1 MHTFNSTLLRVHFG
15 KTMLHLLFFFSR
27 RKLHSIDTRTN
38 ERRTNER
45 TNERCLRRPPPLPE
59 RSDTKMTTIKTT
71 TAQKDIRLIEN
82 FIQSEEEERILL
94 SNVFTNGEEEEESEE
109 KGGCEEKRKKEQ
121 GKEGTLLSSWKVLSG
136 RRVKTFGGTVNAQ
149 KTIGERLPNFLKDL
163 CLRIE
168 NDERVKETFSL
179 SSSSSSSL
187 QQQQQQ
193 QVLRLNHVLVNEY
206 QPNEGISSH
215 QDGPLYASFVCVVSL
230 ARDEIVSFTPHEDF
244 KDALKP
250 FDVFVPRRSLLVF
263 YGKSYDCYL
272 HGIRGGG
279 GRRILGSK
287 REGDDDDEKK
297 RISLTFRHV
306 KNSLIPGKAL
316 SGALFGKRR

>member
-1 MHTFNSTLLRVHFG
+1 
-15 KTMLHLLFFFSR
+15 
-27 RKLHSIDTRTN
+27 
-38 ERRTNER
+38 
-45 TNERCLRRPPPLPE
+45 
-59 RSDTKMTTIKTT
+59 MTTTT
-71 TAQKDIRLIEN
+71 DIRDIRLIEN

-94 SNVFTNGEEEEESEE
+94 SNVHTNGEESEEEGGYEE
-109 KGGCEEKRKKEQ
+109 LLKKEQ
-121 GKEGTLLSSWKVLSG
+121 GKEGRLKSSFSSWKVLSG

-168 NDERVKETFSL
+168 MDERVKETFSL
-179 SSSSSSSL
+179 SSSSSSSSL
-187 QQQQQQ
+187 QQQQL
-193 QVLRLNHVLVNEY
+193 LRLNHVLVNEY

-272 HGIRGGG
+272 HGIRGGEG
-279 GRRILGSK
+279 GRRSK
-287 REGDDDDEKK
+287 REGDNDDEMK

-316 SGALFGKRR
+316 SGALFGKR

>member
-94 SNVFTNGEEEEESEE
+94 SNVFTNGEEEESEE

-187 QQQQQQ
+187 QQQQQ

-279 GRRILGSK
+279 GGGGRRGSK

>member
-1 MHTFNSTLLRVHFG
+1 
-15 KTMLHLLFFFSR
+15 
-27 RKLHSIDTRTN
+27 
-38 ERRTNER
+38 
-45 TNERCLRRPPPLPE
+45 
-59 RSDTKMTTIKTT
+59 MTTTT
-71 TAQKDIRLIEN
+71 TDIRDIRLIEN
-82 FIQSEEEERILL
+82 FIQSEEEERLLL
-94 SNVFTNGEEEEESEE
+94 SNVHTNGEEEESEE
-109 KGGCEEKRKKEQ
+109 GEGGYEEKRKKEQ
-121 GKEGTLLSSWKVLSG
+121 GKEGTVLTSWKVLSG

-168 NDERVKETFSL
+168 MDERVKETFSL

-187 QQQQQQ
+187 QQQ

-272 HGIRGGG
+272 HGIRGGRG
-279 GRRILGSK
+279 GRILGSK

>member
-15 KTMLHLLFFFSR
+15 KTMLHLFFFFSR

-94 SNVFTNGEEEEESEE
+94 SNVFTNGEEEESEE

-187 QQQQQQ
+187 QQQQQ

>member
-1 MHTFNSTLLRVHFG
+1 
-15 KTMLHLLFFFSR
+15 
-27 RKLHSIDTRTN
+27 
-38 ERRTNER
+38 
-45 TNERCLRRPPPLPE
+45 
-59 RSDTKMTTIKTT
+59 MTTIKTT

-163 CLRIE
+163 CHRIE

-187 QQQQQQ
+187 QQQQQ

-287 REGDDDDEKK
+287 REGDDDDEKR

>member
-15 KTMLHLLFFFSR
+15 KTLLHLLFFFSR
-27 RKLHSIDTRTN
+27 RKLHSIDTRPN
-38 ERRTNER
+38 DER

-59 RSDTKMTTIKTT
+59 RSDTKMTTTKTT

-94 SNVFTNGEEEEESEE
+94 SNVHTNGEEEESEE
-109 KGGCEEKRKKEQ
+109 EGGYEEKRKKEQ
-121 GKEGTLLSSWKVLSG
+121 GKEGTLLTSWKVLSG

-168 NDERVKETFSL
+168 MDERVKETFSL

-187 QQQQQQ
+187 QQQQQG
-193 QVLRLNHVLVNEY
+193 LRLNHVLVNEY

-279 GRRILGSK
+279 GGGGRRGSK

>member
-15 KTMLHLLFFFSR
+15 KTMLLLLFFFSR

-94 SNVFTNGEEEEESEE
+94 SNVFTNGEEEESEE

-187 QQQQQQ
+187 QQQQQ

>member
-94 SNVFTNGEEEEESEE
+94 SNVHTNGEEEESEE
-109 KGGCEEKRKKEQ
+109 EGGCEEKRKKEQ

-187 QQQQQQ
+187 QQQQQ

>member
-15 KTMLHLLFFFSR
+15 KTMLHLFFFFSR

-59 RSDTKMTTIKTT
+59 RSDTKMTTTKTT

-94 SNVFTNGEEEEESEE
+94 SNVFTNGEEEESEE

-187 QQQQQQ
+187 QQQQQ

>member
-27 RKLHSIDTRTN
+27 RKLHSIDTRTH

-59 RSDTKMTTIKTT
+59 RSDTKMTTTKTT

-94 SNVFTNGEEEEESEE
+94 SNVHTNGEEEESEE
-109 KGGCEEKRKKEQ
+109 EGGCEEKRKKEQ

-187 QQQQQQ
+187 QQQQQ

>member
-1 MHTFNSTLLRVHFG
+1 
-15 KTMLHLLFFFSR
+15 
-27 RKLHSIDTRTN
+27 
-38 ERRTNER
+38 
-45 TNERCLRRPPPLPE
+45 
-59 RSDTKMTTIKTT
+59 MTTTTTT

-94 SNVFTNGEEEEESEE
+94 SNVFTNGEEEESEE

-168 NDERVKETFSL
+168 NDERVKETFLL

-187 QQQQQQ
+187 QQQQQ

-272 HGIRGGG
+272 HGIRGGRG
-279 GRRILGSK
+279 GRILGSK

>member
-15 KTMLHLLFFFSR
+15 KTLLHLLFFFSR

-38 ERRTNER
+38 GER

-59 RSDTKMTTIKTT
+59 RSNTKMTTTKTT

-94 SNVFTNGEEEEESEE
+94 SNVFTNGEEEESEE

-279 GRRILGSK
+279 GGRILGSK

>member
-38 ERRTNER
+38 ERRTSER

-94 SNVFTNGEEEEESEE
+94 SNVFTNGEEEESEE

-187 QQQQQQ
+187 QQQQQ

>member
-1 MHTFNSTLLRVHFG
+1 M
-15 KTMLHLLFFFSR
+15 
-27 RKLHSIDTRTN
+27 
-38 ERRTNER
+38 
-45 TNERCLRRPPPLPE
+45 P
-59 RSDTKMTTIKTT
+59 TTTTT

-287 REGDDDDEKK
+287 REGDDDGEKK

>member
-38 ERRTNER
+38 GER

-59 RSDTKMTTIKTT
+59 RSNTKMTTTKTT

-94 SNVFTNGEEEEESEE
+94 SNVFTNGEEEESEE
-109 KGGCEEKRKKEQ
+109 KGGYEEKRNKEQ
-121 GKEGTLLSSWKVLSG
+121 GKEGTLLTSWKVLSG

-163 CLRIE
+163 CHRIE
-168 NDERVKETFSL
+168 MDERVKETFSL

-187 QQQQQQ
+187 QQQQ

-279 GRRILGSK
+279 GRRRRILGSK

>member
-1 MHTFNSTLLRVHFG
+1 
-15 KTMLHLLFFFSR
+15 
-27 RKLHSIDTRTN
+27 
-38 ERRTNER
+38 
-45 TNERCLRRPPPLPE
+45 
-59 RSDTKMTTIKTT
+59 MTTIKTT

-250 FDVFVPRRSLLVF
+250 FDVLVPRRSLLVF

>member
-193 QVLRLNHVLVNEY
+193 VLRLNHVLVNEY

>member
-1 MHTFNSTLLRVHFG
+1 
-15 KTMLHLLFFFSR
+15 
-27 RKLHSIDTRTN
+27 
-38 ERRTNER
+38 
-45 TNERCLRRPPPLPE
+45 
-59 RSDTKMTTIKTT
+59 MTTIKTT

-94 SNVFTNGEEEEESEE
+94 SNVFTNGEEEESEE

-163 CLRIE
+163 CVRIE
-168 NDERVKETFSL
+168 MDERVKETCSL
-179 SSSSSSSL
+179 PSSSSSSL
-187 QQQQQQ
+187 QQQ

-230 ARDEIVSFTPHEDF
+230 ARDEIVSFAPHEDF

-272 HGIRGGG
+272 HGIRGGE
-279 GRRILGSK
+279 GRRRRRKIEKEEEEEVFTNHHETDMVVL
-287 REGDDDDEKK
+287 REHD
-297 RISLTFRHV
+297 F
-306 KNSLIPGKAL
+306 N
-316 SGALFGKRR
+316 RRDV

>member
-1 MHTFNSTLLRVHFG
+1 
-15 KTMLHLLFFFSR
+15 
-27 RKLHSIDTRTN
+27 
-38 ERRTNER
+38 
-45 TNERCLRRPPPLPE
+45 
-59 RSDTKMTTIKTT
+59 MTTTKT

-94 SNVFTNGEEEEESEE
+94 SNVHTNGEEESEE
-109 KGGCEEKRKKEQ
+109 GGGYEEKRKKEQ
-121 GKEGTLLSSWKVLSG
+121 GKEGTLLTSWKVLSG

-168 NDERVKETFSL
+168 MDERVKETFSL

-187 QQQQQQ
+187 QQQQ
-193 QVLRLNHVLVNEY
+193 VLRLNHVVVNEY

-279 GRRILGSK
+279 GGGRILGSK

>member
-1 MHTFNSTLLRVHFG
+1 
-15 KTMLHLLFFFSR
+15 
-27 RKLHSIDTRTN
+27 
-38 ERRTNER
+38 
-45 TNERCLRRPPPLPE
+45 
-59 RSDTKMTTIKTT
+59 MTTTKTA

-94 SNVFTNGEEEEESEE
+94 SNVFTNGEEEESEE
-109 KGGCEEKRKKEQ
+109 KGGCEEKRNKER
-121 GKEGTLLSSWKVLSG
+121 GKEGTLLTSWKVLSG

-279 GRRILGSK
+279 GRRRILGSK

>member
-1 MHTFNSTLLRVHFG
+1 
-15 KTMLHLLFFFSR
+15 
-27 RKLHSIDTRTN
+27 
-38 ERRTNER
+38 
-45 TNERCLRRPPPLPE
+45 
-59 RSDTKMTTIKTT
+59 MTTIKTT

-193 QVLRLNHVLVNEY
+193 VLRLNHVLVNEY

-250 FDVFVPRRSLLVF
+250 FDFFVPRRSLLVF

-306 KNSLIPGKAL
+306 KNSFIPGKAL

>member
-38 ERRTNER
+38 GER

-59 RSDTKMTTIKTT
+59 RSDTKMTTTPKTT

-94 SNVFTNGEEEEESEE
+94 SNVFTNGEEEESEE

-279 GRRILGSK
+279 GRRRILGSK

>member
-94 SNVFTNGEEEEESEE
+94 SNVFTNGEEEESEE

-187 QQQQQQ
+187 QQQQQ

>member
-15 KTMLHLLFFFSR
+15 KTMLHLFFFFSR

-94 SNVFTNGEEEEESEE
+94 SNVFTNGEEEESEE

>member
-1 MHTFNSTLLRVHFG
+1 
-15 KTMLHLLFFFSR
+15 
-27 RKLHSIDTRTN
+27 
-38 ERRTNER
+38 
-45 TNERCLRRPPPLPE
+45 
-59 RSDTKMTTIKTT
+59 MTTTKT

-94 SNVFTNGEEEEESEE
+94 SNVHTNGEEESEE
-109 KGGCEEKRKKEQ
+109 GGGYEEKRKKEQ
-121 GKEGTLLSSWKVLSG
+121 GKEGTLLTSWKVLSG

-163 CLRIE
+163 CVRIE
-168 NDERVKETFSL
+168 MDERVKETFSL

-187 QQQQQQ
+187 QQQ

-263 YGKSYDCYL
+263 YGKSYDSYL

-279 GRRILGSK
+279 GGGRILGSK

>member
-15 KTMLHLLFFFSR
+15 KTMLHLFFFFSR

-279 GRRILGSK
+279 GGRILGSK

>member
-1 MHTFNSTLLRVHFG
+1 
-15 KTMLHLLFFFSR
+15 
-27 RKLHSIDTRTN
+27 
-38 ERRTNER
+38 
-45 TNERCLRRPPPLPE
+45 
-59 RSDTKMTTIKTT
+59 MTTTTTT
-71 TAQKDIRLIEN
+71 TAKRDIRLIEN

-94 SNVFTNGEEEEESEE
+94 SNVHTNGEEEEGGGGYEE
-109 KGGCEEKRKKEQ
+109 LLKKEQ
-121 GKEGTLLSSWKVLSG
+121 GKEGTLKSSFSSWKVLSG

-168 NDERVKETFSL
+168 MDERVKETFSL
-179 SSSSSSSL
+179 SSSSSSSSL
-187 QQQQQQ
+187 QQQL
-193 QVLRLNHVLVNEY
+193 LRLNHVLVNEY

-244 KDALKP
+244 KDALKR

-272 HGIRGGG
+272 HGIRGGEG
-279 GRRILGSK
+279 GRRSK
-287 REGDDDDEKK
+287 REGDNDDEKK

-306 KNSLIPGKAL
+306 KNALIPGKAL
-316 SGALFGKRR
+316 SGALFGKR

>member
-1 MHTFNSTLLRVHFG
+1 
-15 KTMLHLLFFFSR
+15 
-27 RKLHSIDTRTN
+27 
-38 ERRTNER
+38 
-45 TNERCLRRPPPLPE
+45 
-59 RSDTKMTTIKTT
+59 MTTTT
-71 TAQKDIRLIEN
+71 TDIRDIRLIEN
-82 FIQSEEEERILL
+82 FIQSEEEERLLL
-94 SNVFTNGEEEEESEE
+94 SNVHTNGEEEESEE
-109 KGGCEEKRKKEQ
+109 GEGGYEEKRKKEQ
-121 GKEGTLLSSWKVLSG
+121 GKEGTVLTSWKVLSG

-163 CLRIE
+163 CVRIE
-168 NDERVKETFSL
+168 MDERVKETFSL

-187 QQQQQQ
+187 QQQ

-230 ARDEIVSFTPHEDF
+230 ARDEIVSFAPHEDF

-272 HGIRGGG
+272 HGIRGGEG
-279 GRRILGSK
+279 GRGILGSK